1 MARKEPTK
9 TVRDGDSFSTSSR
22 KNDVR
27 LADVDAPEKGQPGY
41 GAAKQKLESLIAGE
55 TVKIETV
62 AHDKYGRCIAKV
74 KVGRTSVN
82 NEMKKFL
89 GKK

>member
-27 LADVDAPEKGQPGY
+27 LAGVDAPEKGQPGY
-41 GAAKQKLESLIAGE
+41 GAAKLKLQSEIGGKSVEID
-55 TVKIETV
+55 TVSR
-62 AHDKYGRCIAKV
+62 DKYGRAVAKV
-74 KVGRTSVN
+74 KVEGKSVN
-82 NEMKKFL
+82 NAMKKFL
-89 GKK
+89 KG

>member
-27 LADVDAPEKGQPGY
+27 LAGVDAPEKKQPGY
-41 GAAKQKLESLIAGE
+41 NAAKQKLQGLIGGESVEI
-55 TVKIETV
+55 KTV
-62 AHDKYGRCIAKV
+62 ARDKYNRSVAEV
-74 KVGRTSVN
+74 KVNGKSVN
-82 NEMKKFL
+82 NAMKKFL
-89 GKK
+89 K